1 MDKYRKATSRWRNT
15 FRNVFGC
22 VHGRN
27 AVCIPVGTENEK
39 ARFRIHAR
47 SGSPTTGRIGR
58 TEKTRRNGAHSV
70 WCPMQGPGLGL
81 PRLGEMCGSISR
93 AVSCQ
98 QITLF
103 VVVLYW
109 FSCLVVVPGGIKKA
123 KTETAAGAGAPAAG
137 GGAGAPTC
145 RGRPASGGGR
155 SGLGRRL
162 RTWRRGLWRGRGIC
176 GRERSSG
183 SRSRGRP
190 GSCRRR
196 VCWRG

>member
-1 MDKYRKATSRWRNT
+1 MSVLLCRDAARREGKRTQ
-15 FRNVFGC
+15 
-22 VHGRN
+22 
-27 AVCIPVGTENEK
+27 K

-47 SGSPTTGRIGR
+47 SGSPTTGRIIR
-58 TEKTRRNGAHSV
+58 TEENAPGGARSAK
-70 WCPMQGPGLGL
+70 CIMQVPGLGL

-109 FSCLVVVPGGIKKA
+109 FSCLVVVPGGGVK
-123 KTETAAGAGAPAAG
+123 ESENRNGGRRVQRRPPGAGSGPL
-137 GGAGAPTC
+137 TC
-145 RGRPASGGGR
+145 TTPPVSGGGR

-176 GRERSSG
+176 GRGCCSG
-183 SRSRGRP
+183 SRSQGRP